1 MKKVWTIVS
10 IDRGGGAT
18 LAIECRRDL
27 LRLDQ
32 VVSEE
37 TYRALVEG
45 DVNIPETKAPVA
57 RVLDISGRAI
67 IGSREVIQDKVM
79 VEGVL
84 HYDILY
90 VPEGEEQVEAAEAD
104 IGFTQYLDAPGAKP
118 KMSAWLGVDIE
129 HLEYEL
135 ISGRR
140 LNVKAVLNL
149 SGKVSQVTELEAVR
163 DFDALSDVQALS
175 EHVEASISAGAGRT
189 QAMVREDLE
198 LTDAMP
204 SIRKILKKDIGLRI
218 KDKKVLDNKVTVNGT
233 ADIRLLYLCEDE
245 DEPFHFIQHEIGF
258 THTIDIPGA
267 YQGMDCTVDA
277 EVSEFYADP
286 REDINGEFRII
297 DAEAIINLEAEV
309 FEPLGHDIL
318 VDAYSPSVPMELKKR
333 KVTLSRFVG
342 EGRDQA
348 VVKESITFPAGIPK
362 ARRILFADVKPVV
375 TDERVEAGKVI
386 LEGVLSTRLIYQ
398 TNDPDQLLGSFSED
412 IPFSHT
418 LEIEG
423 ADSGMS
429 CMSEVHAENLVHAL
443 LAQDEAELKVVLSVG
458 ARVTHTYDKE
468 VIIGADEADQSLAQ
482 DSGIY
487 IYFVQPGDNLW
498 SVAKKY
504 NTTTSAIRRFNDIDE
519 DGRLVP
525 GTRLIIYKK
534 LNSPAI

>member
-1 MKKVWTIVS
+1 M
-10 IDRGGGAT
+10 
-18 LAIECRRDL
+18 AIECRRDL

-57 RVLDISGRAI
+57 RVLDITGRAI

-90 VPEGEEQVEAAEAD
+90 VPEGEDQVEAAEAD

-118 KMSAWLGVDIE
+118 RMSARLGVAIE
-129 HLEYEL
+129 HLEYEML
-135 ISGRR
+135 SGRR

-149 SGKVSQVTELEAVR
+149 SGKVSQMVELEAVR
-163 DFDALSDVQALS
+163 DFDALSDIQVLS
-175 EHVEASISAGAGRT
+175 EHIEASSSAGSGRSQT
-189 QAMVREDLE
+189 MLREDLE
-198 LTDAMP
+198 LSDSMP
-204 SIRKILKKDIGLRI
+204 SIRKILKKEIDLKI
-218 KDKKVLDNKVTVNGT
+218 KDKNVLDNKVTVNGT

-245 DEPFHFIQHEIGF
+245 DEPFHFVQHEIGF

-277 EVSEFYADP
+277 EVAEFYADP

-297 DAEAIINLEAEV
+297 DAEAIVNLEAEV
-309 FEPLGHDIL
+309 IEPLGHDIL
-318 VDAYSPSVPMELKKR
+318 VDAYSPSVAMELKKR
-333 KVTLSRFVG
+333 KITLSRFVG
-342 EGRDQA
+342 EGREQT
-348 VVKESITFPAGIPK
+348 VVKESMTFPAGVPR

-375 TDERVEAGKVI
+375 TDERAEAGKVV
-386 LEGVLSTRLIYQ
+386 LEGVLTAKVIYQ
-398 TNDPDQLLGSFSED
+398 TNDPDQLLGSISQD

-418 LEIEG
+418 LEIDGVE
-423 ADSGMS
+423 SGMK
-429 CMSEVHAENLVHAL
+429 CTGDVYVENVVHAL

-458 ARVTHTYDKE
+458 AHVTHTYEKE
-468 VIIGADEADQSLAQ
+468 VIIGADEADQPAAP

-519 DGRLVP
+519 DGKLVP
-525 GTRLIIYKK
+525 GTRLMIYKK
-534 LNSPAI
+534 LNSPAL